1 MAERHGGVGVHRYR
15 VAFIRASWHEE
26 TVECA
31 RRAFD
36 EESSL
41 LGLDGGWIDHY
52 RVPGAFEIPLHAQ
65 HLAGSG
71 RYAAV
76 VAAGLVVDGGVYRH
90 EFVARA
96 VVDGLMRVQLDTGV
110 PVISAVLTPH
120 HFHEHETH
128 IAFFADHL
136 SVKGREA
143 ARACVQTIESL
154 DAIART
160 PG

>member
-1 MAERHGGVGVHRYR
+1 MAERHGGIGAHRCR

-26 TVECA
+26 IVECA

-41 LGLDGGWIDHY
+41 LGLDAGWIDHY

-96 VVDGLMRVQLDTGV
+96 VVDGLMRVQLDSGV

-120 HFHEHETH
+120 QFHEHETH

-136 SVKGREA
+136 AVKGREA

-154 DAIART
+154 DAIVRT